1 MSGKTAEGQEETLK
15 KKKEQYFTRFG
26 HYPRGCYA
34 NSVRWIASQLN
45 DAGSESSDDDSWS
58 ESDSG
63 SGSFLRSESGYRSGG
78 GGKNGKNKRR
88 RKSGSGGKDRDRDR
102 KRSKGRRG
110 HGGGGRGESGAVDS
124 GVGGDG
130 GERGS
135 GAAVAQSAGRGGSG
149 GEDAQRRQSCAAGD
163 AAIEE
168 VVQSHT
174 SVIDLTNLE
183 EEAKKA
189 VDEGRKAVAVIEE
202 EVKELEAQKK
212 RLDDRKKKVLER
224 KKKVLEA
231 QKALEDKAAHQAA
244 LLSEARADEK
254 YNKQAADE
262 LADSHARFA
271 AAKLNTFRTEA
282 AVREGMKVDPWLRYA
297 VLCRR
302 DEAYKIWDES
312 DQVAVA
318 SRKKKLFEF
327 ARDMTGEDIAILVAF
342 AVKGYALLPLAE
354 KPRELI
360 DNLRGELVTTRRN
373 NNDKWERINFFAN
386 ARKERKRKQ
395 RELAS
400 GVDADADNR
409 VQAKDGIL
417 DVAPKNGQNFVNAV
431 NESLPFGFEMLAK
444 GETKMVGVLE
454 GGGTNQPLHTDTG
467 EDKQAKYIK
476 AVAESTPSVV
486 TTGLAQIIIPTNK
499 SGRKLRI
506 VEGAEFGKAGVRA
519 ARAYTTFPNIYF
531 PQIKH
536 SGEMKEVHIPF
547 GHIVLIDAGAL
558 HAGMKNEFLGDELA
572 IAVHCHLVH
581 KNINENVKNRYTKKT
596 IYNNVEKFRMEGGK
610 WAWKV

>member
-1 MSGKTAEGQEETLK
+1 M
-15 KKKEQYFTRFG
+15 
-26 HYPRGCYA
+26 
-34 NSVRWIASQLN
+34 
-45 DAGSESSDDDSWS
+45 
-58 ESDSG
+58 
-63 SGSFLRSESGYRSGG
+63 
-78 GGKNGKNKRR
+78 
-88 RKSGSGGKDRDRDR
+88 
-102 KRSKGRRG
+102 
-110 HGGGGRGESGAVDS
+110 
-124 GVGGDG
+124 
-130 GERGS
+130 
-135 GAAVAQSAGRGGSG
+135 
-149 GEDAQRRQSCAAGD
+149 
-163 AAIEE
+163 EE

-189 VDEGRKAVAVIEE
+189 VDEARKAVAVIEE
-202 EVKELEAQKK
+202 EEKELDDRKKTVLEAQKALEAQKKRLEAQKK
-212 RLDDRKKKVLER
+212 RLDDRKKKM
-224 KKKVLEA
+224 LEA
-231 QKALEDKAAHQAA
+231 QKALEDKVAHQVA
-244 LLSEARADEK
+244 LLSEARADKK

-262 LADSHARFA
+262 LAASHARCA

-312 DQVAVA
+312 EQVAVA
-318 SRKKKLFEF
+318 SRKNKLLEF
-327 ARDMTGEDIAILVAF
+327 ARSMTGEDIAILVAF
-342 AVKGYALLPLAE
+342 AVKGYALLPLAG
-354 KPRELI
+354 KPLKLIAELG
-360 DNLRGELVTTRRN
+360 GELVTTRRN
-373 NNDKWERINFFAN
+373 NNNKWQSINFFAD
-386 ARKERKRKQ
+386 ARKDTAIQQ

-400 GVDADADNR
+400 GVVAVADNR
-409 VQAKDGIL
+409 VQATNGIL

-431 NESLPFGFEMLAK
+431 NESLPFGIEMLAK
-444 GETKMVGVLE
+444 EETKTVGVLE
-454 GGGTNQPLHTDTG
+454 GGGTNQPLHTDTSA
-467 EDKQAKYIK
+467 DKQAKYIK

-486 TTGLAQIIIPTNK
+486 TTGLAQIIIPTNE

-547 GHIVLIDAGAL
+547 GHIVLLDAGAL
-558 HAGMKNEFLGDELA
+558 HAGMKNDLLGDELA

-581 KNINENVKNRYTKKT
+581 KNIIQNVKKIYTKKT
-596 IYNNVEKFRMEGGK
+596 IYNNVEKFQMEGGK